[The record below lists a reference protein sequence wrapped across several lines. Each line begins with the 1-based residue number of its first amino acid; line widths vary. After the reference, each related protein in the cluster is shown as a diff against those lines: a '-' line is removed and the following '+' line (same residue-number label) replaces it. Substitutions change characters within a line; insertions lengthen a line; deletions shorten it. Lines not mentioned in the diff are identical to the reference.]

1 MEIQTLDQQAVGD
14 SSNIQVHT
22 EPLECPAS
30 YWDDSFALSVYDDD
44 DDDLQS
50 IKLEESVMHACEI
63 EPLVGNSCHLACAS
77 DAEETLGPTGGGGAP
92 VGGGSVTHRLAR
104 KRRSM
109 RHHER
114 ARDPQRLR
122 LSVRSALVLGFLVPV
137 SLLGLA
143 VMVWPTPPDAEN
155 MRSLSIRETRLP
167 RRALERTDH
176 KAPVEA
182 RSNAETF
189 SIPTWTPTMTTRA
202 TGTDGSNTAPDSAQ
216 EETYRRK
223 STIVAAPVAN
233 PPVAKRE
240 IPRSGWNHDADVLL
254 SERLL
259 APAWWSW
266 LRWASPPLLV
276 LTGVSLLW
284 VVIIVIGAVVWQRRL
299 LVWNRRSAAAAEQ
312 VSIPSITISGGETSL
327 RVHTNSGPSVQTS
340 DSDEESLREM
350 CLRR

>member
-1 MEIQTLDQQAVGD
+1 MC
-14 SSNIQVHT
+14 S
-22 EPLECPAS
+22 
-30 YWDDSFALSVYDDD
+30 
-44 DDDLQS
+44 
-50 IKLEESVMHACEI
+50 AC
-63 EPLVGNSCHLACAS
+63 
-77 DAEETLGPTGGGGAP
+77 
-92 VGGGSVTHRLAR
+92 
-104 KRRSM
+104 
-109 RHHER
+109 
-114 ARDPQRLR
+114 
-122 LSVRSALVLGFLVPV
+122 
-137 SLLGLA
+137 
-143 VMVWPTPPDAEN
+143 
-155 MRSLSIRETRLP
+155 RLP

-182 RSNAETF
+182 RSKAETF
-189 SIPTWTPTMTTRA
+189 SIPTWTPTMTTRV
-202 TGTDGSNTAPDSAQ
+202 TRTDGSNTAPDSAQ
-216 EETYRRK
+216 QETYRRR

-312 VSIPSITISGGETSL
+312 VSITSITISGGETSL
-327 RVHTNSGPSVQTS
+327 RVHTNSVPSVQTS